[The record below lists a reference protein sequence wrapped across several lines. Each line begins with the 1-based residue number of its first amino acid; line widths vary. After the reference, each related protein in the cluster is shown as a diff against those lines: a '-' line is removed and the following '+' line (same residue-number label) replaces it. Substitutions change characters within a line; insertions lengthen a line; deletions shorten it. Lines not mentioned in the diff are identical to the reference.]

1 MAVMMMMMM
10 MMMMLNSNCY
20 DDKCKDG
27 GVGCNNDNAYQ

>member
-1 MAVMMMMMM
+1 MVVVEVMAVMMMMMM
-10 MMMMLNSNCY
+10 LNSY